1 MKWIKKFSLKFGFT
15 ETELK
20 VLFFVILV
28 FTVGIL
34 AYYLKYRA
42 AYQEYKIY
50 DYSVS
55 DSLFKLSDSTA
66 SKSKKSENLVDSERE
81 LLDFRA
87 EELSIRHRYNKELI
101 EKSIDLNSADVSLLC
116 SLPGIGIKTAEKII
130 SLRKRKG
137 SFDSIEELLEVKGI
151 GQVKLERIKKY
162 LFVK

>member
-1 MKWIKKFSLKFGFT
+1 MKWIKQLSLKFGFT
-15 ETELK
+15 ESELK
-20 VLFFVILV
+20 VLLFVIIV

-34 AYYLKYRA
+34 AYYIKYKA
-42 AYQEYKIY
+42 AYEEYKIY

-55 DSLFKLSDSTA
+55 DSLFGLSDSA
-66 SKSKKSENLVDSERE
+66 ALKSKKSENLVDSERE

-87 EELSIRHRYNKELI
+87 EELSNRHGNNKHLS
-101 EKSIDLNSADVSLLC
+101 EKSIDLNSADVNLLC

-130 SLRKRKG
+130 SLRNKKG
-137 SFDSIEELLEVKGI
+137 SFNSIEELLEVKGI